1 MWLCCIIKPCLIKTS
16 CLSSSLSPCLSSFP
30 VGGKTGCY
38 QPTAPAGETGQRE
51 SWEWSDGPEGSA
63 EVHGKGG

>member
-30 VGGKTGCY
+30 VGGKTRW
-38 QPTAPAGETGQRE
+38 TPAGETGQRE
-51 SWEWSDGPEGSA
+51 GSEEPEGSA
-63 EVHGKGG
+63 EHQGNWG